1 MGFGTFFFVGLLFT
15 LQFMQATK
23 DLDFYAKG
31 AYLGKV
37 FWSFVLVLLFFA
49 LFAFVIFA
57 VLYGLLPGVKEA
69 AWSSFMDK

>member
-31 AYLGKV
+31 AYLGKL
-37 FWSFVLVLLFFA
+37 FWAFVLVLIFFA

-57 VLYGLLPGVKEA
+57 ILYGILPGAKEA
-69 AWSSFMDK
+69 IWSSFISK

>member
-23 DLDFYAKG
+23 ELDFYAKG
-31 AYLGKV
+31 AYLGKI
-37 FWSFVLVLLFFA
+37 FWSFILVLIFFA

-57 VLYGLLPGVKEA
+57 ILYGLIPSVKEA
-69 AWSSFMDK
+69 FWESFL